1 MAERVWLT
9 QFCQRCARAVRIQM
23 QLLLTTKT
31 AEPWGASP
39 LGLHLFLGPDASLM
53 RKNVVRNS
61 EEQRIVLVQCVL
73 KKA

>member
-1 MAERVWLT
+1 
-9 QFCQRCARAVRIQM
+9 M